1 VKEHL
6 RKTYGNFGYRY
17 TLSRSFDD
25 VIQILIQKNWVQQLK
40 DQNYRLTSIGMG
52 ELKSQLKKGNTN
64 HYDVAAYGRVTK
76 TDLLARFENGLN

>member
-1 VKEHL
+1 M
-6 RKTYGNFGYRY
+6 
-17 TLSRSFDD
+17 
-25 VIQILIQKNWVQQLK
+25 K